1 MLRKI
6 YQEEMAAYEKAC
18 QEFKD
23 NVLSLLEQQS
33 ALRPVSQIEKELLL
47 ANIQHRFQGCTS
59 YFSHHLATLFPNK
72 TYMSNCS
79 EIVIR
84 MAYGFTNS

>member
-1 MLRKI
+1 
-6 YQEEMAAYEKAC
+6 MAAYEKAC

-47 ANIQHRFQGCTS
+47 ANIQHRFQGDIA
-59 YFSHHLATLFPNK
+59 FSNLFVCKQELRRFVGSQAGAKDFHL
-72 TYMSNCS
+72 
-79 EIVIR
+79 
-84 MAYGFTNS
+84 